1 MRDPT
6 GLLLA
11 AALIADAALCWW
23 LFGPYLGLLIAAVGW
38 GATVIAFR
46 KMRL

>member
-1 MRDPT
+1 VRDHI

-11 AALIADAALCWW
+11 AALIADAALSWW

>member
-1 MRDPT
+1 VRDHI

-11 AALIADAALCWW
+11 AALIVDAAISWW
-23 LFGPYLGLLIAAVGW
+23 LFGPYLGLLFAAIGW
-38 GATVIAFR
+38 GAMVIAFK